1 MLEIRH
7 LTKVYKTK
15 GGSDTKALDD
25 VSISFGETGLV
36 FLLGKSGSGKST
48 LLNLAGGLDAPT
60 GGEVVVMGKSSQ
72 DFTGSDFDSYRNTFV
87 GFIFQEYNVLNEFSV
102 EDNVALA
109 LELQGKP
116 KDRQKIAEILRSVE
130 LEQYAKRK
138 PNTLSGGQKQR
149 IAIAR
154 ALVKDPQI
162 IMADEPTGALDSATG
177 RQVFDTLKKL
187 SENRLVIVV
196 SHDREF
202 AEIYGDRIVELS
214 DGKIISDVT
223 KRKVTPEKLDE
234 NVTLIGENTLAVK
247 SGAALTEAN
256 FKAIQKFLSES
267 KGSVVLTKGEK
278 EISDFK
284 RAARMDDEGAREH
297 FENTDVDAL
306 DIKTYDKEQTK
317 FIRSR
322 LPAGKAIKI
331 GASGLK
337 LKPFRLILTILLS
350 VVAFIMFGLFSTMM
364 VYDGDEVLMN
374 TFLESD
380 YDYVALQKN
389 YSVLYTY
396 DYGDGDT
403 YSYEGSRTT
412 NFTPAE
418 LGKINGVAGGAFGV
432 YNYNFGSPGNVSI
445 PNNLSGYYMPTV
457 TKLTLAE
464 DGHPFASKLITGDF
478 PKEKNEL
485 CVSSYF
491 LECVENGDFRAVDK
505 DGTAVGGSTPTVIR
519 SAEDLIGK
527 YIAFYDGAFRISGV
541 FDSGAIPEKYA
552 SIKTGEAN
560 YMTISSYMAYV
571 EQSPHAMAF
580 VSEAYI
586 DENFD
591 AITADNEYKQ
601 LFENTQKSICL
612 KTDTSAFNT
621 YGVRVLAPDLE
632 DLHPITFFGAE
643 KQTLADDELI
653 IPVDALRYNFA
664 LESPNFE
671 DYVRDDMTEEEW
683 TEANNAFNQALDDYY
698 KESEALSAAF
708 TAVCDGIVWEYEY
721 DGEGN
726 ATSQIERPATKAEI
740 TAGLATIITY
750 FTSHS
755 DLLKVEVTLD
765 EYEALGEMKI
775 VGFYTNE
782 QDRYEGGIYCSQS
795 LRDRAGVYE
804 HTDKEE
810 TNYKREAD
818 AYYGAVYVPLVRE
831 RASIQ
836 KLLDLLGKE
845 NGNAQTDVFYAMDN
859 VLYSSVE
866 MANETVDSLS
876 TGFLIVGIVL
886 AVFSSLLL
894 FNFISVSISNKK
906 KEIGIL
912 RAVGARGTDVFK
924 IFFSE
929 SGIIVGIC
937 TILSLIGTAILTGVI
952 NGILKADVGLEV
964 TLFVF
969 GWVSIAMMIG
979 VALVV
984 AFISTFLPV
993 YFASKKKP
1001 VESIRAL

>member
-60 GGEVVVMGKSSQ
+60 GGEVIVMGKSSL

-116 KDRQKIAEILRSVE
+116 KDKQKIAEILRSVE

-177 RQVFDTLKKL
+177 RQVFEALKKL
-187 SENRLVIVV
+187 SESRLVIVV

-223 KRKVTPEKLDE
+223 KQKVTPRKLDE

-247 SGAALTEAN
+247 NGSALTEEN
-256 FKAIQKFLSES
+256 FSTIKKFLAES
-267 KGSVVLTKGEK
+267 KGNVVLTKGEK

-284 RAARMDDEGAREH
+284 RASRMDDDGAREH
-297 FENTDVDAL
+297 FEATDTSAL
-306 DIKTYDKEQTK
+306 NLKTYDKEQTK

-322 LPAGKAIKI
+322 LPARKAVRI

-350 VVAFIMFGLFSTMM
+350 VVAFVMFGLFSTMM
-364 VYDGDEVLMN
+364 VYDGNEVLMN

-389 YSVLYTY
+389 YSVRVTY
-396 DYGDGDT
+396 QYGDGDSDT
-403 YSYEGSRTT
+403 YENIRTT
-412 NFTPAE
+412 AFTPAE
-418 LGKINGVAGGAFGV
+418 LEKINGVTGGAFGAFG
-432 YNYNFGSPGNVSI
+432 YSFGSPGNVSV
-445 PNNLSGYYMPTV
+445 PNNLSTYYTPSVSRLTV
-457 TKLTLAE
+457 A
-464 DGHPFASKLITGDF
+464 DGNHPFASKLIAGAF
-478 PKEKNEL
+478 PKEKNEI
-485 CVSSYF
+485 CVSSYL

-505 DGTAVGGSTPTVIR
+505 DGSSTGGTATPIR

-527 YIAFYDGAFRISGV
+527 YLAFYEGAFRVSGV

-552 SIKTGEAN
+552 SIKTGETN

-580 VSEAYI
+580 VSKAYI

-591 AITADNEYKQ
+591 RLTSNRDNVQYFESTMKQ
-601 LFENTQKSICL
+601 IRLETGFASFYI
-612 KTDTSAFNT
+612 
-621 YGVRVLAPDLE
+621 YGLRVLAPDL
-632 DLHPITFFGAE
+632 DNVLPITFFGTE
-643 KQTLADDELI
+643 KQTLADGELV
-653 IPVDALRYNFA
+653 IPLDALRNFTA
-664 LESPNFE
+664 QEPLYE
-671 DYVRDDMTEEEW
+671 DYVHDGMTEEEW
-683 TEANNAFNQALDDYY
+683 EEANNAYNQALEDYRN
-698 KESEALSAAF
+698 EANALSNAF
-708 TAVCDGIVWEYEY
+708 NAVGEGIVYEFEY
-721 DGEGN
+721 DEFGN
-726 ATSQIERPATKAEI
+726 VISQTDRPATQADI
-740 TAGLATIITY
+740 SAGIATIKAY
-750 FTSHS
+750 YAKHGE
-755 DLLKVEVTLD
+755 LLKVQVSLD

-775 VGFYTNE
+775 VGFYASKENN
-782 QDRYEGGIYCSQS
+782 YGIYCSQS

-804 HTDKEE
+804 HTDTEE

-818 AYYGAVYVPLVRE
+818 AYYGTVYVPLVRE
-831 RASIQ
+831 RAPIQ

-845 NGNAQTDVFYAMDN
+845 NGNAQTDVFYSMDN

-866 MANETVDSLS
+866 MANDMVDSLS
-876 TGFLIVGIVL
+876 TGFLVVGIVL

-969 GWVSIAMMIG
+969 GWVSVVMMIG
-979 VALVV
+979 VALAV

>member
-1 MLEIRH
+1 MLEIKH

-15 GGSDTKALDD
+15 GGNDTKALDD

-60 GGEVVVMGKSSQ
+60 SGEVIVMGKSSQ

-116 KDRQKIAEILRSVE
+116 KDKQKIADILRSVE
-130 LEQYAKRK
+130 LEQFAKRK

-177 RQVFDTLKKL
+177 KQVFEALKKL

-202 AEIYGDRIVELS
+202 AEIYGDRIVELA

-223 KRKVTPEKLDE
+223 KQKVTPEKLDE
-234 NVTLIGENTLAVK
+234 NVTLIGKNTLAVK
-247 SGAALTEAN
+247 NGAALTEAN
-256 FKAIQKFLSES
+256 FQTIKKFLSAS
-267 KGSVVLTKGEK
+267 NGNVVLTKGEK

-284 RAARMDDEGAREH
+284 RVARMDDDGARER
-297 FENTDVDAL
+297 FENTDPAAL
-306 DIKTYDKEQTK
+306 NVKTYGKDQAK

-322 LPAGKAIKI
+322 LPAGKAVKI

-350 VVAFIMFGLFSTMM
+350 FVAFVMFGLFSTMM
-364 VYDGDEVLMN
+364 VYDNDEVLMN

-380 YDYVALQKN
+380 YDYVALQKKYN
-389 YSVLYTY
+389 VRVTYQYGNGDSEEHEYSHLT
-396 DYGDGDT
+396 
-403 YSYEGSRTT
+403 S
-412 NFTPAE
+412 FTPAE
-418 LGKINGVAGGAFGV
+418 LEKIASVTGEAFGT
-432 YNYNFGSPGNVSI
+432 YDFSFGSPVNVSI
-445 PNNLSGYYMPTV
+445 KSNLSGYYIPSLE
-457 TKLTLAE
+457 KLALASDE
-464 DGHPFASKLITGDF
+464 HPFASKLTAGAL

-491 LECVENGDFRAVDK
+491 LECIENGDFRAVDE
-505 DGTAVGGSTPTVIR
+505 DGTAIGGSTATTIR

-527 YIAFYDGAFRISGV
+527 YVAFYEGVFRISGV
-541 FDSGAIPEKYA
+541 FESGEIPAKYDGV
-552 SIKTGEAN
+552 KTGEAN
-560 YMTISSYMAYV
+560 FMTSNTYLIYI
-571 EQSPHAMAF
+571 EQSPHTMAF
-580 VSEAYI
+580 VSKAYA

-591 AITADNEYKQ
+591 RLTANGEYVQ
-601 LFENTQKSICL
+601 YFENTMKQIRL
-612 KTDTSAFNT
+612 DTDTSSFTA
-621 YGVRVLAPDLE
+621 YSLAVLSPSLE
-632 DLHPITFFGAE
+632 HVHPVTFFGAE
-643 KQTLADDELI
+643 KQTLADDELVI
-653 IPVDALRYNFA
+653 SVDLLRHFTAQEPKY
-664 LESPNFE
+664 E
-671 DYVRDDMTEEEW
+671 DYVQDGMTEEELE
-683 TEANNAFNQALDDYY
+683 EAERAYHEAIDAFYR
-698 KESEALSAAF
+698 ESAALSDAF
-708 TAVCDGIVWEYEY
+708 SAVVEGIVWEQEY
-721 DGEGN
+721 DEHGN
-726 ATSQIERPATKAEI
+726 VISQTDRPATDAERH
-740 TAGLATIITY
+740 AGLATIKAYYTK
-750 FTSHS
+750 HGER
-755 DLLKVEVTLD
+755 LKAQVTLD
-765 EYEALGEMKI
+765 EYESIGEMKI
-775 VGFYTNE
+775 VGFYASADKNYG
-782 QDRYEGGIYCSQS
+782 DGLYCGQG
-795 LRDRAGVYE
+795 LRDRAGVYQDMQ
-804 HTDKEE
+804 TEE

-818 AYYGAVYVPLVRE
+818 AYYGTVYAPLVRE

-836 KLLDLLGKE
+836 KLLDLLGEE
-845 NGNAQTDVFYAMDN
+845 NGNAETDVYYAMNN

-866 MANETVDSLS
+866 MVNDTVNSLS
-876 TGFLIVGIVL
+876 TGFLVVGIVL

-912 RAVGARGTDVFK
+912 RAVGARGVDVFK

-937 TILSLIGTAILTGVI
+937 TVLSLVGTAVLTGVI
-952 NGILKADVGLEV
+952 NGILKADVGLDV

-969 GWVSIAMMIG
+969 GWISIAMMIG
-979 VALVV
+979 VALIVTI
-984 AFISTFLPV
+984 ISTFLPV

>member
-177 RQVFDTLKKL
+177 RQVFETLKKL

-202 AEIYGDRIVELS
+202 AEIYGDRIVELA

-267 KGSVVLTKGEK
+267 RGSVVLTKGEK

-418 LGKINGVAGGAFGV
+418 LEKINGVAGGAFGV
-432 YNYNFGSPGNVSI
+432 YNYNFGSPGNVSVKTE
-445 PNNLSGYYMPTV
+445 LSGYYMPTV

-464 DGHPFASKLITGDF
+464 DGHPFVSKLTAGAF
-478 PKEKNEL
+478 PKEKNEI
-485 CVSSYF
+485 CVSSYL

-505 DGTAVGGSTPTVIR
+505 DGAAIGGSTPTTIR

-560 YMTISSYMAYV
+560 YMTISTYMAYV

-580 VSEAYI
+580 VSKAYI

-591 AITADNEYKQ
+591 RLTANNEWKQ
-601 LFENTQKSICL
+601 YFESTQKTIRLETATASW
-612 KTDTSAFNT
+612 DT

-632 DLHPITFFGAE
+632 DVLPITFFGTE
-643 KQTLADDELI
+643 KQTLADDELVVPI
-653 IPVDALRYNFA
+653 DPLRYFTA
-664 LESPNFE
+664 QEPLYE
-671 DYVRDDMTEEEW
+671 DYVHDGMTEEERIAAEEEYYQALQAYNQ
-683 TEANNAFNQALDDYY
+683 EAAALSDAFN
-698 KESEALSAAF
+698 
-708 TAVCDGIVWEYEY
+708 AVGAGVVYEYEY
-721 DGEGN
+721 DEFGN
-726 ATSQIERPATKAEI
+726 VISQTDRPATKAEI
-740 TAGLATIITY
+740 NAGIATIKAYYIK
-750 FTSHS
+750 HGNI
-755 DLLKVEVTLD
+755 LKAQATLN
-765 EYEALGEMKI
+765 EYEAFGEMKI

-795 LRDRAGVYE
+795 LRDSAGVFE
-804 HTDKEE
+804 SNSKEE